1 MALGLRR
8 VREAAVDRVDSLVL
22 RRTATLLRRAEQG
35 VGRRAEDVRSALTRA
50 ASDAPDPAYVDAIT
64 PILSAAWDRTTGDM
78 YASPELRRAVLDQF
92 HRVYYHAPWRTWQN
106 TRYRGV
112 LTAKCPLDMWTY
124 QEIVH
129 EVRPDV
135 IIEAGTNRGG
145 SALYLADLCETID
158 SGRVVTIDIEDLAA
172 GVTHPRMTKL
182 LGSSTDPAIHAEVV
196 THLDDAASVLV
207 ILDSDHSYA
216 HVRDELRLWSDV
228 VTSGSYLIVED
239 GNINGHP
246 VLPSFGP
253 GPWEALHE
261 FLQSDDRFVIDDN
274 REKFMLT
281 FNPRGYLRRS

>member
-1 MALGLRR
+1 MATGLRR

-22 RRTATLLRRAEQG
+22 RRMATLLSRAEQG
-35 VGRRAEDVRSALTRA
+35 VGRRDGEVRAVLTRSAA
-50 ASDAPDPAYVDAIT
+50 AVPDPAYVDAVT
-64 PILSAAWDRTTGDM
+64 PVLRDAWDRTTGDM
-78 YASPELRRAVLDQF
+78 YASPELRQAVLDQF

-112 LTAKCPLDMWTY
+112 LTAKCPLDMWIY
-124 QEIVH
+124 QEILH

-145 SALYLADLCETID
+145 SALYLCDLCETLGT
-158 SGRVVTIDIEDLAA
+158 GRVVTIDIENLAEE
-172 GVTHPRMTKL
+172 VSHPRLTKL
-182 LGSSTDPAIHAEVV
+182 HGSSTDPAIHAEVLSQ
-196 THLDDAASVLV
+196 LDGAGTVLV

-216 HVRDELRLWSDV
+216 HVRDELKLWSDV
-228 VTSGSYLIVED
+228 VTPGSYLIVED

-246 VLPSFGP
+246 VLPSFGA

-261 FLQSDDRFVIDDN
+261 FLEADDRFTVDDT

>member
-1 MALGLRR
+1 MALGLRS
-8 VREAAVDRVDSLVL
+8 VRQAAVDRVDALVL
-22 RRTATLLRRAEQG
+22 RRMATLLSRAEQG
-35 VGRRAEDVRSALTRA
+35 VGRRVQDVRSAVA
-50 ASDAPDPAYVDAIT
+50 ESVSGVPDPAFVDALT
-64 PILSAAWDRTTGDM
+64 PIFSGAWDRTTGDM
-78 YASPELRRAVLDQF
+78 YASAGLRQAVLDQF

-112 LTAKCPLDMWTY
+112 LTAKCPLDMWIY

-135 IIEAGTNRGG
+135 IVEAGTNRGG
-145 SALYLADLCETID
+145 SALYLADLCETIGN
-158 SGRVVTIDIEDLAA
+158 GRVVTIDIEDLAA

-182 LGSSTDPAIHAEVV
+182 LGSSTDRAIHAEVL
-196 THLDDAASVLV
+196 THVGDAASVLV
-207 ILDSDHSYA
+207 ILDSDHSRA
-216 HVRDELRLWSDV
+216 HVRDELRMWSDV
-228 VTSGSYLIVED
+228 VTPGSYLIVED
-239 GNINGHP
+239 SNVNGHP

-261 FLQSDDRFVIDDN
+261 FVESDGRFVIDDS